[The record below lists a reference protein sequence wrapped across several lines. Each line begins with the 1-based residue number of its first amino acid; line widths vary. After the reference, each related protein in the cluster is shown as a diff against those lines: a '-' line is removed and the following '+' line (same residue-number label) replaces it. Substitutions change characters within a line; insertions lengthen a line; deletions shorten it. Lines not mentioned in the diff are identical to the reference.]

1 MLRQGIIQLSRCPFS
16 SPVLLVQKK
25 DGEWRFCIDYR
36 FLNAITLKT
45 RYPIPIIDE
54 LLDELHGATVFTSL
68 DLRSGYHQI
77 RMRPGDEA
85 KTAFQTH
92 HGHFEFKVMPQGVTG
107 GPFTFQSAMHIVL
120 AKFVRKVVLVYIDH
134 ILVFSATL
142 KEHVLLL
149 RAVFQR
155 LEQYSLKVKLKKC
168 AFAQPQLRYL
178 GHVISAEGVH
188 TDPRNIEKV
197 QNWSSPSSVKE
208 LRQFLGL
215 AGYYRKFVRHY
226 GVISRGLTE
235 LLKKGVPFVWTADH
249 EQAFESLK
257 IALTTTPVLA
267 LPNFAKPFVVETDAS
282 DIGMALF

>member
-1 MLRQGIIQLSRCPFS
+1 M
-16 SPVLLVQKK
+16 
-25 DGEWRFCIDYR
+25 
-36 FLNAITLKT
+36 
-45 RYPIPIIDE
+45 
-54 LLDELHGATVFTSL
+54 
-68 DLRSGYHQI
+68 
-77 RMRPGDEA
+77 
-85 KTAFQTH
+85 
-92 HGHFEFKVMPQGVTG
+92 
-107 GPFTFQSAMHIVL
+107 
-120 AKFVRKVVLVYIDH
+120 YIDD

-142 KEHVLLL
+142 TEHVLLL

-235 LLKKGVPFVWTADH
+235 LLKKH
-249 EQAFESLK
+249 SNKHSSL
-257 IALTTTPVLA
+257 
-267 LPNFAKPFVVETDAS
+267 
-282 DIGMALF
+282 